1 MAVGT
6 FDTLKAAKTLTAAG
20 FGADQ
25 AEAITGITRDAV
37 SEGIATKADLAALE
51 NRMLRFGVGL
61 AFAIVAAQ
69 TALTVGLLKLLGGG

>member
-1 MAVGT
+1 MAAGT
-6 FDTLKAAKTLTAAG
+6 FDTLRAAKALTAAG
-20 FGADQ
+20 FDADQ

-37 SEGIATKADLAALE
+37 SEGVATKAGLAALE

-69 TALTVGLLKLLGGG
+69 TALTVGFLRPLGGA